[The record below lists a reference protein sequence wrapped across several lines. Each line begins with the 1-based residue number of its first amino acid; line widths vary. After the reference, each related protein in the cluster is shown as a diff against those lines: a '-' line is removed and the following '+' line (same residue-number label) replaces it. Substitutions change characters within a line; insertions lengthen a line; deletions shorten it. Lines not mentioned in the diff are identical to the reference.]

1 MLAFLLVSGLL
12 SSASAD
18 GASSLLDRLKIKRGE
33 TVQKAEELLNQN
45 EIMDLKEEVEQVLTT
60 VSN

>member
-12 SSASAD
+12 SFASAD
-18 GASSLLDRLKIKRGE
+18 GASSLLNRLKSKRGE
-33 TVQKAEELLNQN
+33 TIQKAEELLNQN